1 VLLALLT
8 FLAMIAGT
16 LNQGD
21 LVAPFDYNTIHLSLF
36 NLGPSRR
43 HCLCPLPVGLAQA
56 CWRQPVCR
64 PWHDTGGR
72 IWKLQCGCCCGLL
85 TVTLRMSMAL
95 YGWSMLHKDLQ
106 HLVTVCRLVPL
117 QSVPYVTVPVASCIT
132 AEMFCICSL
141 HHQDDDH
148 CHAI

>member
-43 HCLCPLPVGLAQA
+43 HCLCPLPFGLAQA
-56 CWRQPVCR
+56 
-64 PWHDTGGR
+64 GGN
-72 IWKLQCGCCCGLL
+72 LFADLGMTLVAAYGSYSVAVVVGCSQL
-85 TVTLRMSMAL
+85 
-95 YGWSMLHKDLQ
+95 
-106 HLVTVCRLVPL
+106 P
-117 QSVPYVTVPVASCIT
+117 
-132 AEMFCICSL
+132 
-141 HHQDDDH
+141 
-148 CHAI
+148 